1 MSGRKYSQVEL
12 AAQVREALRCR
23 LAAEQALGAA
33 EIMAGTLAEAAQTVE
48 ALQDAA
54 MSVQETLTSLH
65 REIASMQEAFS
76 EANLMRLD
84 PSEVRARR
92 ERVDNLRGR
101 LDAVVRNCRE
111 GCGAAGVRVE
121 AARLVEQIAQE
132 RAAFLPWLGEEYD
145 AFATGAAS
153 ALAETDREIRVTGS
167 AVSGASHILSM
178 GEDFDQMVARVATR
192 REQDAERRYIADALL
207 KVCREDLGFAA
218 KILPQKAPIDD
229 LVIEVD
235 TFAYG
240 LLQFRLLLE
249 GTIRS
254 QSELMEASCP
264 IHFGAIEKNLR
275 ALGVLS
281 NFRYEGDQRSVV
293 IEKDAKPTPDEVRSA
308 EVRRL

>member
-12 AAQVREALRCR
+12 ATQVREALRCR

-33 EIMAGTLAEAAQTVE
+33 EIFTGALAEAAQTVE

-54 MSVQETLTSLH
+54 SSVRETMASLH
-65 REIASMQEAFS
+65 REIAAMQEAFS

-92 ERVDNLRGR
+92 ERVNTLRGR
-101 LDAVVRNCRE
+101 LDAVMRNCRE
-111 GCGAAGVRVE
+111 GCGAAGVRVD

-132 RAAFLPWLGEEYD
+132 RASLLPWLGEEYD

-153 ALAETDREIRVTGS
+153 ALAETDREIRATGS
-167 AVSGASHILSM
+167 AAIVASHIRAL
-178 GEDFDQMVARVATR
+178 GEELDQMVARVATR
-192 REQDAERRYIADALL
+192 REQDADRRYIADALL

-218 KILPQKAPIDD
+218 TILPQKSPIAD

-240 LLQFRLLLE
+240 LLQFRLLLD

-264 IHFGAIEKNLR
+264 IHFGAIEKRLR

-281 NFRYEGDQRSVV
+281 NFRYEGDQRPVV
-293 IEKDAKPTPDEVRSA
+293 LEKDEKPTPDEVRTA
-308 EVRRL
+308 EARRV